1 MGPLFREKPKSPT
14 GRASAKKTEIFEYG
28 VHAYR
33 PRHQEIRKLK
43 RIHAASFHGIRL
55 WPSSWLLMDFLSHQ
69 WLHKGVRIMEL
80 GCGWGLAGIFC
91 AKNHGA
97 EVTGVDIDSEVFP
110 YLQLHT
116 KINHVEVTPL
126 QLEFD
131 ELTGDH
137 LNGIDVMIGADI
149 CFWDSLAHSLKR
161 VIEHALKQGVR
172 YVILADPGRSSF
184 EKLGRHFVQKGKG
197 ELHDRCIQKPF
208 PIQGQILSIG
218 SLKTQPFGVEMDGE

>member
-1 MGPLFREKPKSPT
+1 MEPLFCQEPKRLT
-14 GRASAKKTEIFEYG
+14 GSASAKKNEIFEYG
-28 VHAYR
+28 VHVYR
-33 PRHQEIRKLK
+33 PKHRKIRKLK

-55 WPSSWLLMDFLSHQ
+55 WPSSWLLMDFLSRQ
-69 WLHKGVRIMEL
+69 WLHTGVHIMEL

-91 AKNHGA
+91 ARNHGA

-116 KINHVEVTPL
+116 QINHVEVRTMHL
-126 QLEFD
+126 GFD
-131 ELTGDH
+131 ELTSDH

-161 VIEHALKQGVR
+161 VIEYALEQGVR
-172 YVILADPGRSSF
+172 HVILADPGRSSF

-197 ELHDRCIQKPF
+197 ELHDRCIQRPF
-208 PIQGQILSIG
+208 PIRGQILSIG
-218 SLKTQPFGVEMDGE
+218 ALKIQSFGVEMDG